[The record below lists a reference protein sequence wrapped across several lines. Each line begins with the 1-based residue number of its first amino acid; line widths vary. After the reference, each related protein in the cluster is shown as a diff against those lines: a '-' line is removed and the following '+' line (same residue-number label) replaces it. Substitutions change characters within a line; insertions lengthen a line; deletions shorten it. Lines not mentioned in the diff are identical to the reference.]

1 MNAQILYA
9 TLTGHSRKLAKAIA
23 QKTGLTAHD
32 LAAQPHIPDCDLLFI
47 VSGIY
52 GGESKPELLTYAQQI
67 KAKQVVLITSSTRGA
82 AQGGLRAALTK
93 AGLTVDAREYQ
104 CKGSFLFAAM
114 GRPNRA
120 ELNEAADFA
129 AKVLNSAEA

>member
-9 TLTGHSRKLAKAIA
+9 TMTGHSRKIANAIA
-23 QKTGLTAHD
+23 QKTGLPVHD
-32 LAAQPHIPDCDLLFI
+32 LAAQPRIPDCDLLFI

-52 GGESKPELLTYAQQI
+52 GGECKPELLAHAQQI
-67 KAKQVVLITSSTRGA
+67 KAKRVVLITSSTRGI
-82 AQGGLRAALTK
+82 AQGGLRATLTR

-114 GRPNRA
+114 GHPNRV
-120 ELNEAADFA
+120 ELNEAAEFA
-129 AKVLNSAEA
+129 AKMVKDAQ